1 MDIMDED
8 KKGGDFDYLP
18 MSPHKSRYKRLAT
31 ESPPSTLPLFLRRG
45 RGGNIRKLVPCF
57 PVLGP
62 SRVQPIAA
70 RVTDPRSQWERS

>member
-1 MDIMDED
+1 M
-8 KKGGDFDYLP
+8 KTKQSGDFDYLP

-31 ESPPSTLPLFLRRG
+31 ESPPLHLFLCRG

-62 SRVQPIAA
+62 SRVQPMAA
-70 RVTDPRSQWERS
+70 RVTNRRSQ

>member
-31 ESPPSTLPLFLRRG
+31 EPPPLFLRRG

-62 SRVQPIAA
+62 SRVQPMAA
-70 RVTDPRSQWERS
+70 RVTDRRSQ